1 MSRQRYDKVPPRTLR
16 SFGARSHLHI
26 GTHGRASRWV
36 IATREGNH
44 YRVEM
49 TDLCTGAFTTTFA
62 PSRRIAA
69 VIAKRFAREE
79 A

>member
-1 MSRQRYDKVPPRTLR
+1 MSHPYKKVPPRTLR
-16 SFGARSHLHI
+16 SFGARSHLHL

-49 TDLCTGAFTTTFA
+49 TDLCTETFVTKFA
-62 PSRRIAA
+62 PSRRVAA
-69 VIAKRFAREE
+69 VIAKRFVREE